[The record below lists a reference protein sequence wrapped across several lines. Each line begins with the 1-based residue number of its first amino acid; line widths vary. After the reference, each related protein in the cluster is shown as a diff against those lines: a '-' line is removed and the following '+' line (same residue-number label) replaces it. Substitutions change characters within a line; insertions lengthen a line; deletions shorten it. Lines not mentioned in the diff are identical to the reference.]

1 MIDLASYRQNAVDCV
16 QQAQAEAAPE
26 DSDILLNIALA
37 WLRLAQQVQ
46 ASDPASDQ
54 AMNHTD
60 SPPTAPDQHQGLD
73 RHEELEVHEMA
84 P

>member
-1 MIDLASYRQNAVDCV
+1 MINLDSYRPNAVHCV
-16 QQAQAEAAPE
+16 RQAQAEAAPE

-46 ASDPASDQ
+46 ASDQ

-60 SPPTAPDQHQGLD
+60 SPPTAHDQHEGLD
-73 RHEELEVHEMA
+73 RHEELDSHVMA

>member
-1 MIDLASYRQNAVDCV
+1 MIDLESYRQNAVHCV
-16 QQAQAEAAPE
+16 QQAEAEAARE

-54 AMNHTD
+54 ATNHTD
-60 SPPTAPDQHQGLD
+60 SPPTAHDQHEELD
-73 RHEELEVHEMA
+73 RHEELDAHEMA
-84 P
+84 R